1 MKTLIKNG
9 HVVDPS
15 QNIDGPMD
23 IVIKG
28 RKIEG
33 VYPKGKAPE
42 AEKTVDASKCIVIPG
57 LVDIHTHLR
66 EPGFEYKETIETGTL
81 SAVRGGFTT
90 VCCMPNTDPV
100 NDNVA
105 VTELILDKA
114 KKEGSCTV
122 HPIGAITT
130 GSNSEELTEL
140 QALIKAGCIAFSDD
154 GRPVTNSQM
163 MRRALEYSKIFNVP
177 VISHCEDLK
186 LSEGGVMNESFVSTI
201 VGLKGI
207 PKAAEETMVA
217 RDLSLC
223 ELTGGKLHIAHV
235 STAGSV
241 NLIRN
246 AKSRGV
252 NVTAETC
259 PHYFSLTDEAI
270 ISYDT
275 NLKVNPPIRTTEDVE
290 AIKEGI
296 KDGTIDIIATDHAPH
311 HYDDKQRE
319 FDSAAFGISGLEIAF
334 ALSHHLVKHDII
346 DLKQL
351 ISMMCLTP
359 SKIVGINKGTLTPGA
374 DADIA
379 VINLGTSY
387 KVNSAS
393 FLSKGKNSPFNK
405 WTLTGTIETTI
416 AMGKIYE
423 WTE

>member
-1 MKTLIKNG
+1 MNIIIENG
-9 HVVDPS
+9 HVVDPA
-15 QNIDGPMD
+15 QNIDGPRD
-23 IVIKG
+23 VLIKN

-33 VYPKGKAPE
+33 VYPKGKAP
-42 AEKTVDASKCIVIPG
+42 AADKAIDASKCLVIPG
-57 LVDIHTHLR
+57 LVDVHTHLR

-105 VTELILDKA
+105 VTELILDKV
-114 KKEGSCTV
+114 KKQGSCNV

-140 QALIKAGCIAFSDD
+140 EALIKAGCVAFSDD

-163 MRRALEYSKIFNVP
+163 MRRALEYSKIFDVP
-177 VISHCEDLK
+177 IISHCEDLR
-186 LSEGGVMNESFVSTI
+186 LSEGGVMNEGFVSTI
-201 VGLKGI
+201 VGLRGI
-207 PKAAEETMVA
+207 PRAAEDSMVA
-217 RDLSLC
+217 RDISLC

-275 NLKVNPPIRTTEDVE
+275 NLKVNPPIRTIEDVE
-290 AIKEGI
+290 ALKEGI

-319 FDSAAFGISGLEIAF
+319 FDAAAFGISGFETAF
-334 ALSHHLVKHDII
+334 ALSYHLVRHDII
-346 DLKQL
+346 DLKHL
-351 ISMMCLTP
+351 IKIMCITP
-359 SKIVGINKGTLTPGA
+359 SKLMGINKGTLMPGA
-374 DADIA
+374 DADIT
-379 VINLGTSY
+379 VINPDKTY
-387 KVNSAS
+387 KVNSS
-393 FLSKGKNSPFNK
+393 KFLSKGKNSPFNK
-405 WTLTGTIETTI
+405 WTLTSTIEKTI
-416 AMGKIYE
+416 SMGKVYE
-423 WTE
+423 WN